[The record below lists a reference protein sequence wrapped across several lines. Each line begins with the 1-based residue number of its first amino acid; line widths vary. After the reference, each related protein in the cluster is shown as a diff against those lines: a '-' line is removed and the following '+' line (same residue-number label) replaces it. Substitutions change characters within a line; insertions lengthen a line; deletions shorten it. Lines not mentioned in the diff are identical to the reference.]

1 MVFKRIGQALARKR
15 KRERE
20 KLFWRIL
27 FLFPLSINIKVY
39 PVDFKDYSLKGKLLA
54 IIEHV

>member
-15 KRERE
+15 KRERSY
-20 KLFWRIL
+20 FGG
-27 FLFPLSINIKVY
+27 FYFFFPLSINIKVY

-54 IIEHV
+54 IIEHM

>member
-15 KRERE
+15 KRE

-27 FLFPLSINIKVY
+27 FFFPLSINIKVY